1 MGAGKSKPDDAENP
15 DRVELKE
22 DLVNGN
28 QETSLSHFQVD
39 ADFFDLSDPEKQKS
53 EDEEK
58 R

>member
-1 MGAGKSKPDDAENP
+1 MGAGKSKPGDAENP

-22 DLVNGN
+22 DLVNGD
-28 QETSLSHFQVD
+28 QGTSPSHFQVD
-39 ADFFDLSDPEKQKS
+39 ADFFDLSNPEKQES